1 MTGIYV
7 GKFFPLHNGHINCI
21 NRLINICDKVY
32 VVFYNDPLKEDKLN
46 QELNYSIDERIKDA
60 KEIFKNHNVE
70 IVNYNVNPNLIFP
83 NDYLKIKEEILNLV
97 GIEKFDIQ
105 IFGQEEEA
113 IYRDYIYADKYI
125 AEPLLLLP
133 DNKSFHATLVRMNY
147 LKYRKYLPEIVRN
160 RLDKKYA
167 NKTII
172 CVAGKSGSG
181 KSTLSKYIL
190 YEYDNSIH
198 IDIDKLAHQA
208 LEDEYTKQKVIEITS
223 NAILNES
230 NKIDRKKLGNIV
242 FNSKEL
248 QDKVYAQTWIYMNSK
263 IKEQISNPTNLIII
277 LDWYNIVN
285 KEEYWNANNY
295 KIVTDREY
303 DTRKEYVIKR
313 DNITE
318 DYFELREKNALN
330 YDEIKVDLVINMED
344 SKRNIMDKI
353 DNLIEKNIKD

>member
-21 NRLINICDKVY
+21 NSLIKICDKVY
-32 VVFYNDPLKEDKLN
+32 VVFYNNPLKEAKLN
-46 QELNYSIDERIKDA
+46 QELSYSIDERIMDA
-60 KEIFKNHNVE
+60 KEIFKNDNVE

-83 NDYLKIKEEILNLV
+83 KDYLKIKEEILNVV

-105 IFGQEEEA
+105 VFGQEEEE
-113 IYRDYIYADKYI
+113 IYKNYIYADRYI

-133 DNKSFHATLVRMNY
+133 DNKSFHATLVRNNY

-167 NKTII
+167 NKIII
-172 CVAGKSGSG
+172 CVSGKSGSG

-190 YEYDNSIH
+190 DEYDNSIH

-208 LEDEYTKQKVIEITS
+208 LEDEYTKKKVIEITS
-223 NAILNES
+223 NSILDES
-230 NKIDRKKLGNIV
+230 NKIDRRKLGNIV
-242 FNSKEL
+242 FNNKQL
-248 QDKVYAQTWIYMNSK
+248 QDKVYNQTWIYMNSI
-263 IKEQISNPTNLIII
+263 IKKHISNRDNLIII

-285 KEEYWNANNY
+285 KEEYWNERNI
-295 KIVTDREY
+295 KIITNREY
-303 DTRKEYVIKR
+303 NTRKEYVIAR

-318 DYFELREKNALN
+318 DYFELREKNALT
-330 YDEIKVDLVINMED
+330 YDELKIDLVINMED
-344 SKRNIMDKI
+344 NKRNIMDKI
-353 DNLIEKNIKD
+353 DNLFEKSIKN